1 MLATD
6 PKFPSAPIPGENW
19 TSDTRNYPWHRPPD
33 ITNYDEAL
41 EYVVDHFNTSDEG
54 LQYMAFLE
62 SGASVAAVTDMLL
75 TVGIA
80 DGKWSIDFAILLAGP
95 VSRIIEIAAKM
106 YGINADLGVDMPPE
120 FMTPEKLAR
129 DMMKKPVTE
138 EEVQGVDEEAPV
150 EEPMPEEQDTGGF
163 MAMPADVE
171 QAMMLGE
178 DLPADDTEEEV
189 VQ

>member
-1 MLATD
+1 
-6 PKFPSAPIPGENW
+6 
-19 TSDTRNYPWHRPPD
+19 
-33 ITNYDEAL
+33 
-41 EYVVDHFNTSDEG
+41 
-54 LQYMAFLE
+54 
-62 SGASVAAVTDMLL
+62 
-75 TVGIA
+75 
-80 DGKWSIDFAILLAGP
+80 
-95 VSRIIEIAAKM
+95 M

>member
-1 MLATD
+1 MELMN

-41 EYVVDHFNTSDEG
+41 EYVVEHFNNSDEG
-54 LQYMAFLE
+54 LQYMSFLE
-62 SGASVAAVTDMLL
+62 SGASISAVTDMIL

-95 VSRIIEIAAKM
+95 VSRIVEIAAKM
-106 YGINADLGVDMPPE
+106 YGIDAELGVEMPPE
-120 FMTPEKLAR
+120 FIPPRQILESADKP
-129 DMMKKPVTE
+129 PVTE
-138 EEVQGVDEEAPV
+138 EEVQAVEDEPMPV
-150 EEPMPEEQDTGGF
+150 EEDTGGF

-178 DLPADDTEEEV
+178 DLPADTEEEV